1 MIHDFESLLLKND
14 ISKRSDA
21 FKEVY
26 RKYKKQIIEPILREY
41 LMLSDS
47 TILPKTTAEAWR
59 YLINQILIL
68 GLNKY

>member
-1 MIHDFESLLLKND
+1 MIHNFEPILLKND
-14 ISKRSDA
+14 INKRSDT

-26 RKYKKQIIEPILREY
+26 RKYKKQIIELILSEY

-47 TILPKTTAEAWR
+47 TILPKTIAEAWR